1 MSNERANELIL
12 ELIKELE
19 ATKGTEAPDA
29 ATIEQAKRLQNT
41 FNDVVNPELDTTDN
55 TLLDDAIALQAGFAV
70 EYPVAEKLIRE
81 LVNTLSR
88 LGI

>member
-19 ATKGTEAPDA
+19 ATKGTEASDA

>member
-19 ATKGTEAPDA
+19 ATKGPEASDA
-29 ATIEQAKRLQNT
+29 AIIEQAKRLQNT

-70 EYPVAEKLIRE
+70 QYPVAEKLIRE

>member
-1 MSNERANELIL
+1 MSDDRANELIK

-19 ATKGTEAPDA
+19 QA
-29 ATIEQAKRLQNT
+29 ATLDVDTVKQAKLLQNK
-41 FNDVVNPELDTTDN
+41 FDDILNPDLDTSDN
-55 TLLDDAIALQAGFAV
+55 TMLDDVIALEASFASTH
-70 EYPVAEKLIRE
+70 PVAEKIIRE

>member
-19 ATKGTEAPDA
+19 ESESSDAT
-29 ATIEQAKRLQNT
+29 TIEQAKQLQNT
-41 FNDVVNPELDTTDN
+41 FKDVVNPELDTTDN
-55 TLLDDAIALQAGFAV
+55 TLLDDAIALQASFAV
-70 EYPVAEKLIRE
+70 QYPVAEKLIRE

>member
-19 ATKGTEAPDA
+19 ATKGTEASDA

-55 TLLDDAIALQAGFAV
+55 TLLDDAIALQTSFAV
-70 EYPVAEKLIRE
+70 QYPVAEKLIRE